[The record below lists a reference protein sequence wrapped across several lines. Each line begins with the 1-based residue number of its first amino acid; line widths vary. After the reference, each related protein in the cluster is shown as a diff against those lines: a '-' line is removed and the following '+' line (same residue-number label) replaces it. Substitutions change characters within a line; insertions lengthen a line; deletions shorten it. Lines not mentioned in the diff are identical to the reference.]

1 MAITRGNKLIN
12 RYELQQEQKAAAQKL
27 WELKQAKLRREINN
41 NPTVWE
47 RIKLFFGVK

>member
-1 MAITRGNKLIN
+1 MAITRNNKLID

-27 WELKQAKLRREINN
+27 WELKQAKLGREIN